1 MSSAVN
7 AEMVTITSQVRAA
20 CAYFA
25 RFCRRVRGCTHSGK
39 RSGMRSWTI
48 VERTPPRWR
57 GYIQSEKWK
66 TSSGPA
72 RRSTAGTPARL
83 QSVRQRC
90 AEGGSV
96 TRRRST
102 GMPVERLLEPI
113 PREHADRRE
122 GDDLVLGA
130 RRLGQPAQR
139 AAQVV
144 ADPGARVGERR
155 CVDDDAHGG
164 SP

>member
-25 RFCRRVRGCTHSGK
+25 TVLPARPRVHPLGEAQRDEVVDDRRAHAAALARVHPVREVEDVERAGEALDGRDACTAPERAPEVRRGGK
-39 RSGMRSWTI
+39 RD
-48 VERTPPRWR
+48 E
-57 GYIQSEKWK
+57 
-66 TSSGPA
+66 
-72 RRSTAGTPARL
+72 TALDRDA
-83 QSVRQRC
+83 
-90 AEGGSV
+90 
-96 TRRRST
+96 
-102 GMPVERLLEPI
+102 VERLLEPL

-130 RRLGQPAQR
+130 RCLGQPAQR

>member
-1 MSSAVN
+1 
-7 AEMVTITSQVRAA
+7 
-20 CAYFA
+20 
-25 RFCRRVRGCTHSGK
+25 
-39 RSGMRSWTI
+39 MRSWTI
-48 VERTPPRWR
+48 VERSPPRWR

-72 RRSTAGTPARL
+72 RRSTAGWPARL
-83 QSVRQRC
+83 QSVRQTY

-102 GMPVERLLEPI
+102 GSSARASWSRF
-113 PREHADRRE
+113 RESMLDGGE
-122 GDDLVLGA
+122 GDDLVLCPG
-130 RRLGQPAQR
+130 RLGQPAER

-144 ADPGARVGERR
+144 TDPGTRVRERR